1 MKKNIIV
8 PEIILAILIGC
19 SLNNPFLPT
28 DNLIVPP
35 PERHPI
41 ESVTLQG
48 KARVERY
55 VGETYQCAATV
66 FLRKFI
72 RNRSES

>member
-1 MKKNIIV
+1 MKKNIIAL
-8 PEIILAILIGC
+8 EIILAILIGC

-28 DNLIVPP
+28 DNLIRYPV
-35 PERHPI
+35 

-55 VGETYQCAATV
+55 VGETYQCVATV